1 MSRFN
6 RASSAAGSLLSQ
18 LATVVKTTGSQ
29 HINQNYAQNVASLES
44 LDETQFNV
52 LNSARTGL
60 AASMESAASSVG
72 VKPNSLGMEAAIIAG
87 LAAGAPGTYRAAAL
101 RANVPA
107 GLHVFESAPSG
118 SASMESSVPALEG
131 FNEQSLEKY
140 TTFSIAFNMIAAK
153 QSAWGEAFFPMIVA
167 TPDQTFFVAEIRRAT
182 VWNGQVH
189 SRDGNRSEWKKSTL
203 IEALRNPEVLK
214 NNVSE
219 AVPFYDPAQNA
230 AHFMATNLGLA
241 PADVLVGGD
250 TVKTHPLKASVRGN
264 LLGLIQHP
272 GLIKAGQL
280 NQTDEI
286 DRNVRIKHV
295 YVTATKG
302 SDVSLHRFN
311 VSGNQTSQFQKTP
324 QGHANA
330 VRASL
335 VDMEGVALVGKVGG
349 GVAAVDGAASVAL
362 AGLLEKQTVRLE
374 IGMFV
379 DLNVETGNIEATA
392 RAVSVASV
400 FDADGRK
407 LAVSGFTALEDVT
420 FEIVGFDLDARRTNA
435 NRRSRGLIMDTD
447 GYREAY
453 TVGLLSPIVVQTP
466 AAGEKLS
473 DDDKVKQLALGC
485 HIQMDNNA
493 VATVLNYAETL
504 KAYNT
509 NAMQGLVADI
519 YGGSLEGI
527 GRLLVTPFYKERT
540 IDIMAVVNSLTSSDK
555 VGDLRAYFTN
565 LISQDAYEMFQQSG
579 YDAAKQVVYGNTEG
593 KNHLVI
599 GTDQVLQN
607 YVMIQGDD
615 RTAGPTFDVTLVS
628 TPNKEMYGKVVIA
641 PKDTHSKGELAVL
654 GSGNCIYI
662 PELVSD
668 LPVNREGATV
678 NEVMIQPRFRHIC
691 NCPMLIVYHIERL
704 ADFIANKTEVLVD
717 NKEV

>member
-6 RASSAAGSLLSQ
+6 RAAGAAGSLLSQ
-18 LATVVKTTGSQ
+18 LSQVVKTSGSQ
-29 HINQNYAQNVASLES
+29 FINPQYAANVASLES
-44 LDETQFNV
+44 LDDGAFNV
-52 LNSARTGL
+52 LSAAQGQLQASLEAAVTTAGRDPKTVNMEAAAIAAMATGAPSEYRAASVRAAAPSGL
-60 AASMESAASSVG
+60 ALFDSAPTGSAAMESA
-72 VKPNSLGMEAAIIAG
+72 
-87 LAAGAPGTYRAAAL
+87 
-101 RANVPA
+101 
-107 GLHVFESAPSG
+107 
-118 SASMESSVPALEG
+118 VPALEG

-167 TPDQTFFVAEIRRAT
+167 TPDQTYFVAEIRRAT

-189 SRDGNRSEWKKSTL
+189 SRDGNRAEWKKSTL

-219 AVPFYDPAQNA
+219 AVPFFDAGTNA
-230 AHFMATNLGLA
+230 SHFMATNLGLA
-241 PADVLVGGD
+241 PKDVLVGGE
-250 TVKTHPLKASVRGN
+250 TVKTHPLKANVKGN

-286 DRNVRIKHV
+286 DRNVRIKTV
-295 YVTATKG
+295 YVLATKG
-302 SDVSLHRFN
+302 SDTSLHAFK

-335 VDMEGVALVGKVGG
+335 VDLEGVALVGGAGG
-349 GVAAVDGAASVAL
+349 GVVDVDGAPSAVLSGIL
-362 AGLLEKQTVRLE
+362 ANQTVRLE

-379 DLNVETGNIEATA
+379 DLNVETGNIDSTV
-392 RAVSVASV
+392 RGVSVASV
-400 FDADGRK
+400 YDADGKR
-407 LAVSGFTALEDVT
+407 LDPAGFSALSGVT

-509 NAMQGLVADI
+509 NAMTGLVADI
-519 YGGSLEGI
+519 YGGSLEGV
-527 GRLLVTPFYKERT
+527 GRLLITPFYKERH
-540 IDIMAVVNSLTSSDK
+540 IDIMAVVNSLTSTDK

-565 LISQDAYEMFQQSG
+565 LISQDAYEMFQQTG
-579 YDAAKQVVYGNTEG
+579 YDAAKQVVYGNTES

-599 GTDQVLQN
+599 GTDQVLAN

-641 PKDTHSKGELAVL
+641 PKDNHAKGEIAVL
-654 GSGNCIYI
+654 GLGNLIYI

-691 NCPMLIVYHIERL
+691 NCPALIVYHVSRL
-704 ADFIANKTEVLVD
+704 SEFVANKTQLLVD
-717 NKEV
+717 NVEV